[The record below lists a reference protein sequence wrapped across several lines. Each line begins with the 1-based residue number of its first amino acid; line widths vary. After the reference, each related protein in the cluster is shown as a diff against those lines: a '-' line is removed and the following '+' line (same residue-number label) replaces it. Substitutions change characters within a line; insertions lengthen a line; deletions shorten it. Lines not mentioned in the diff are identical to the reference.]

1 MPSIFEQMD
10 KNTSLSKLA
19 GSVSRMPSGSIMNLS
34 LSCLEDMPDND
45 VVFTYKEDIINELVE
60 RIQEI
65 GFKDPIKVMP
75 IEHGK
80 YRIIS
85 GHQRKIAAERL
96 GWESVPCIVYRDL
109 DERQARDL
117 WRDENMLNRKKTPY
131 LYAQVLKTY
140 LDDYAAFHEGGG
152 SYRYAAKKCGISKS
166 QVPRYLLILDFPEFI
181 QKECDSFDFPYTA
194 LEQAKD
200 FTKEQKQ
207 RLSNRLEQYS
217 LDHPNLIIEGSQV
230 KAYIRE
236 IEEDEKYDHQPGEM
250 EDKYEVIQ
258 KGQNKEVTQWKS
270 DSYERY
276 KDRLKEEAPVVP
288 PDQLQVVDDVLQTSA
303 KALYNITSS
312 AHFSV
317 LNRNAAENCIRMLKE
332 CIREVEKV
340 MK

>member
-166 QVPRYLLILDFPEFI
+166 QVPRYLLILDF
-181 QKECDSFDFPYTA
+181 
-194 LEQAKD
+194 
-200 FTKEQKQ
+200 TKEQKQ

>member
-166 QVPRYLLILDFPEFI
+166 QVPRYLLILRKSVILLTFHTLLWNRQRILQKSRNSVFPTGSNSI
-181 QKECDSFDFPYTA
+181 LWTIPI
-194 LEQAKD
+194 
-200 FTKEQKQ
+200 
-207 RLSNRLEQYS
+207 LSLR
-217 LDHPNLIIEGSQV
+217 
-230 KAYIRE
+230 
-236 IEEDEKYDHQPGEM
+236 
-250 EDKYEVIQ
+250 
-258 KGQNKEVTQWKS
+258 
-270 DSYERY
+270 
-276 KDRLKEEAPVVP
+276 
-288 PDQLQVVDDVLQTSA
+288 
-303 KALYNITSS
+303 
-312 AHFSV
+312 AHRSKPIFA
-317 LNRNAAENCIRMLKE
+317 R
-332 CIREVEKV
+332 
-340 MK
+340 